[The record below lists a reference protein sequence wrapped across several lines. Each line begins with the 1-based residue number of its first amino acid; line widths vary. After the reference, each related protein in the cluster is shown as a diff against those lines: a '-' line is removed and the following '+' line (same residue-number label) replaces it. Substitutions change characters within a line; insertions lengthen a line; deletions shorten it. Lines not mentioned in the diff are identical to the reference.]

1 MGKNKKHI
9 VENHKANCYPKKTRD
24 DMDVPE
30 SQLSLEHNLYEFDD
44 VDSFLF
50 DYKNAKPA
58 PFTEVKA
65 GTRKKA
71 TVSETIVKTRE
82 TICKKCCVHPSKGA
96 FKKEST
102 CSEGFLKDFQTGWEI
117 GLTQEQDISAC
128 GTTSATPLTMFD
140 VRLNGKPASLRIHRA
155 GLKQSKKRLPV
166 QVIPYVSA
174 NVKEQMTLRLMKAV
188 NDAYIDTGNKRK
200 YIAEAY
206 GISTRTIDDHLTLS
220 AIALRNRALYNRRK
234 ALWDDQTGALAVR
247 NIRLFPFVLKGK
259 KVIGC
264 FEFPDDRT
272 KGGKLLDIYDCAALD
287 AYKASLVS
295 HFESS
300 QTFSLLSNEQIKG
313 LDLLST
319 YWLDNRESIDGY
331 PPELLYAVIGL
342 YIEVAK
348 QLNCTKYDFP
358 EQYTQK
364 IHSFFDGLMTP
375 LIQKI
380 FLRNAP
386 IKNEDFTIL
395 CRTVSEVDSFFD
407 KGRVLKCV
415 AAILKVQSDWSL
427 DYSSNILL
435 WEERFGKSIS
445 KDQENEIKKTVKLLL
460 LHLKN
465 TKGLSSDEVRKR
477 IFLNKATLP
486 STGDPHILLEQTPFG
501 TIDVSVWDEFG
512 IDLHCLRHMIKG
524 GLFSENLQDIP
535 KCLFYDEGFLCAEK
549 YENEYCRQC
558 RFEAALEAEMNP

>member
-1 MGKNKKHI
+1 M
-9 VENHKANCYPKKTRD
+9 
-24 DMDVPE
+24 
-30 SQLSLEHNLYEFDD
+30 
-44 VDSFLF
+44 
-50 DYKNAKPA
+50 
-58 PFTEVKA
+58 
-65 GTRKKA
+65 
-71 TVSETIVKTRE
+71 
-82 TICKKCCVHPSKGA
+82 
-96 FKKEST
+96 
-102 CSEGFLKDFQTGWEI
+102 
-117 GLTQEQDISAC
+117 
-128 GTTSATPLTMFD
+128 
-140 VRLNGKPASLRIHRA
+140 
-155 GLKQSKKRLPV
+155 
-166 QVIPYVSA
+166 
-174 NVKEQMTLRLMKAV
+174 
-188 NDAYIDTGNKRK
+188 
-200 YIAEAY
+200 
-206 GISTRTIDDHLTLS
+206 
-220 AIALRNRALYNRRK
+220 
-234 ALWDDQTGALAVR
+234 
-247 NIRLFPFVLKGK
+247 
-259 KVIGC
+259 
-264 FEFPDDRT
+264 
-272 KGGKLLDIYDCAALD
+272 
-287 AYKASLVS
+287 S

-300 QTFSLLSNEQIKG
+300 QTFLLLSNEQIRN
-313 LDLLST
+313 LDRLSI

-375 LIQKI
+375 LIQKV
-380 FLRNAP
+380 FLRDAP
-386 IKNEDFTIL
+386 IKLEEISSLYTTIY
-395 CRTVSEVDSFFD
+395 EVDSFFD
-407 KGRVLKCV
+407 KDRIDNCV
-415 AAILKVQSDWSL
+415 ALIEKVYFTWLADFALNLS
-427 DYSSNILL
+427 L